1 MKNTTS
7 FILSLFLCSSLL
19 GQGTDANASRQTLE
33 EIAVQGTQL
42 EGLDLSRSTVLGSG
56 ELESRKVNTL
66 GDLSGLAPNL
76 YLSENGIKSFGDV
89 LTIRGIGNTQF
100 FGSPGVQMYVD
111 GVPQG
116 NVFSYGSNLYDLE
129 AVEVLKGPQLSR
141 FGKLAPGGAI
151 NLITRKPGDE
161 QVNRV
166 SASYATFNTQ
176 KYDLASSGP
185 MDGDLSYSLAVQRS
199 SSDGFLSNSAGRNND
214 SESWNGGLRL
224 HWDGGEGT
232 RATLGLSFAT
242 HELGAQPI
250 VLRDGGDFY
259 DRSTNFDEYTE
270 IDQNQQFLKIQ
281 HELDSGTLL
290 SITNRN
296 EWKMNPNRL
305 DIDLSNEPNQYTGP
319 PVMFINHL
327 DSLHYMTSTI
337 QQNQDTWSQEFHYTN
352 TSSDDFSWSI
362 GTYFGD
368 DEVEGVATRFVG
380 VPVGLNTYMGMGIPT
395 TYLLKSQNLAAS
407 LNLEKAVSEIDLL
420 SFDLRHD
427 DFDKSMLRT
436 NMGVQ
441 THDSSKDFSGIA
453 GSANWQRKLSDTTSL
468 NLRIGYTEKPGGY
481 SAFTSTP
488 GDEVFSEEKITS
500 YEASLDLSPSET
512 WQVNFTAFFN
522 DIEDYQFE
530 LNEPLTMNYYL
541 ENADE
546 ASVYGIEV
554 DSTWL
559 IEGGWAFSA
568 SYGLMESEFE
578 KVSVPTLPA
587 LSNLNGKQLTFVPSH
602 SLSLLLSHELDNG
615 LSYQVGSRTIGK
627 SYYWDNTG
635 TNSDDNIGA
644 YTLIDAGIG
653 YEINDWDI
661 TVFGTNLTDEEYYTS
676 LVSTL
681 GFGNG
686 NAPGVAG
693 SPRVI
698 GLSISRE
705 F

>member
-1 MKNTTS
+1 MKNITS
-7 FILSLFLCSSLL
+7 LLPLFLCASLF
-19 GQGTDANASRQTLE
+19 GQATDTNASRRTLE

-42 EGLDLSRSTVLGSG
+42 EDLDLSRSTVLGSS
-56 ELESRKVNTL
+56 ELESRKAQTL

-76 YLSENGIKSFGDV
+76 YLSENGIKSFGDI
-89 LTIRGIGNTQF
+89 LIIRGIGNTQF

-161 QVNRV
+161 QVSRV

-199 SSDGFLSNSAGRNND
+199 SSDGFLNNSAGRDND
-214 SESWNGGLRL
+214 SDSWNGNLKFY
-224 HWDGGEGT
+224 WDGGEGT

-242 HELGAQPI
+242 HELGAQPL
-250 VLRDGGDFY
+250 VMRNQTDFY
-259 DRSTNFDEYTE
+259 ARNVTESDEKTD
-270 IDQNQQFLKIQ
+270 IDQNQQFLKVQ
-281 HELDSGTLL
+281 HDTELGELT
-290 SITNRN
+290 SITSRN
-296 EWKMNPNRL
+296 DWEMNPNLL
-305 DIDLSNEPNQYTGP
+305 DIDFNFGA
-319 PVMFINHL
+319 F
-327 DSLHYMTSTI
+327 TSTI
-337 QQNQDTWSQEFHYTN
+337 QQEQVSLSQEFRLESQKDEEIDWVAGLFY
-352 TSSDDFSWSI
+352 S
-362 GTYFGD
+362 D
-368 DEVEGVATRFVG
+368 DEVKGTATRFVG
-380 VPVGLNTYMGMGIPT
+380 ANIVTQYVLD
-395 TYLLKSQNLAAS
+395 SENLAGFAS
-407 LNLEKAVSEIDLL
+407 FAKPL
-420 SFDLRHD
+420 SDSDTFGLSARYDR
-427 DFDKSMLRT
+427 FDKSMLRT
-436 NMGVQ
+436 NMGAQ
-441 THDSSKDFSGIA
+441 THNVSNDFSGIS
-453 GSANWQRKLSDTTSL
+453 GSANWQREISDTTSL
-468 NLRIGYTEKPGGY
+468 NLRIGYAEKPGGY
-481 SAFTSTP
+481 SAFTGTA
-488 GDEVFSEEKITS
+488 GQEVFSEEKITS

-512 WQVNFTAFFN
+512 WQVSLTAFFN
-522 DIEDYQFE
+522 DMEDYQFE
-530 LNEPLTMNYYL
+530 LNGAGMDYYL

-559 IEGGWAFSA
+559 LEGGWAFSA

-578 KVSVPTLPA
+578 KVSALPA
-587 LSNLNGKQLTFVPSH
+587 LNGKQLSFVPSH
-602 SLSLLLSHELDNG
+602 SLSLLLSHDLENG
-615 LSYQVGSRTIGK
+615 LSYQIGSRTIGK

-635 TNSDDNIGA
+635 TNSADNIDT

-661 TVFGTNLTDEEYYTS
+661 ALFGSNLTDEEYYTS
-676 LVSTL
+676 LVSNL

>member
-1 MKNTTS
+1 MKNITP
-7 FILSLFLCSSLL
+7 LLPLFLCTSLL
-19 GQGTDANASRQTLE
+19 GQGTETNASRQTLE
-33 EIAVQGTQL
+33 EISVQGTQL
-42 EGLDLSRSTVLGSG
+42 EELDLSRATVLGSS
-56 ELESRKVNTL
+56 ELESRKAQTL

-89 LTIRGIGNTQF
+89 LIIRGIGNTQF

-151 NLITRKPGDE
+151 NLITRKPGDQ

-166 SASYATFNTQ
+166 SASYATFDTQ
-176 KYDLASSGP
+176 KYDLASSGS

-199 SSDGFLSNSAGRNND
+199 LSDGFLNNSAGRDND
-214 SESWNGGLRL
+214 SESWNGNLKFY
-224 HWDGGEGT
+224 WDGGEGT

-242 HELGAQPI
+242 HELGAQPL

-259 DRSTNFDEYTE
+259 DRASNLNEQTE
-270 IDQNQQFLKIQ
+270 IDQNQQSLTI
-281 HELDSGTLL
+281 HHDLDSGTLT

-296 EWKMNPNRL
+296 DWDMNSNLL
-305 DIDLSNEPNQYTGP
+305 DIDLTSVAYDPLNLNP
-319 PVMFINHL
+319 
-327 DSLHYMTSTI
+327 LHHMTSSILQT
-337 QQNQDTWSQEFHYTN
+337 QTNWSQELRLNSNDEEDLDWVAGLFY
-352 TSSDDFSWSI
+352 SDDEI
-362 GTYFGD
+362 KGT
-368 DEVEGVATRFVG
+368 ATRFVS
-380 VPVGLNTYMGMGIPT
+380 IPIVT
-395 TYLLKSQNLAAS
+395 KYTLDSENLAGFGSFA
-407 LNLEKAVSEIDLL
+407 KPL
-420 SFDLRHD
+420 SDSDTFGLSARYDR
-427 DFDKSMLRT
+427 FDKGLSRT
-436 NMGVQ
+436 N
-441 THDSSKDFSGIA
+441 TLSAPINKSNDFSGIS
-453 GSANWQRKLSDTTSL
+453 GSANWQREISDTTSL
-468 NLRIGYTEKPGGY
+468 NLRIGYAEKPGGY
-481 SAFTSTP
+481 SAFTGTP
-488 GDEVFSEEKITS
+488 GQEVFSEEKITS

-512 WQVNFTAFFN
+512 WQVNLTAFFN

-530 LNEPLTMNYYL
+530 LNGAGMDYYL

-546 ASVYGIEV
+546 ASVYGVEV

-559 IEGGWAFSA
+559 LEGGWAFSA

-578 KVSVPTLPA
+578 KVSA
-587 LSNLNGKQLTFVPSH
+587 LSALNGKQLSFVPSH
-602 SLSLLLSHELDNG
+602 SLSLLLSHDLENG
-615 LSYQVGSRTIGK
+615 LSYQIGSRTIGK

-635 TNSDDNIGA
+635 TNSADNIDT

>member
-1 MKNTTS
+1 MKNS
-7 FILSLFLCSSLL
+7 ISLLLPLFLCATLF
-19 GQGTDANASRQTLE
+19 GQATDTNASRQTLE
-33 EIAVQGTQL
+33 ELAVQGAQL
-42 EGLDLSRSTVLGSG
+42 EELDLSRATVLGSS
-56 ELESRKVNTL
+56 ELESRKANTL

-161 QVNRV
+161 QVSRV
-166 SASYATFNTQ
+166 SASYATFDTQ

-199 SSDGFLSNSAGRNND
+199 SSDGFLNNSAGRDND
-214 SESWNGGLRL
+214 SDSWNGNLKFY
-224 HWDGGEGT
+224 WDGGEGT

-242 HELGAQPI
+242 HELGAQPL
-250 VLRDGGDFY
+250 VMRNQTDFY
-259 DRSTNFDEYTE
+259 ARNVNTLDEKTD
-270 IDQNQQFLKIQ
+270 IDQNQQFLKVQ
-281 HELDSGTLL
+281 HDTELGELT
-290 SITNRN
+290 SITSRN
-296 EWKMNPNRL
+296 DWEMNPNLL
-305 DIDLSNEPNQYTGP
+305 DIDFNFGT
-319 PVMFINHL
+319 F
-327 DSLHYMTSTI
+327 TSTI
-337 QQNQDTWSQEFHYTN
+337 QQEQVSLSQEFRLESQKDEEIDWVAGLFY
-352 TSSDDFSWSI
+352 S
-362 GTYFGD
+362 D
-368 DEVEGVATRFVG
+368 DEVKGTASRFVG
-380 VPVGLNTYMGMGIPT
+380 MNIVTQYVLD
-395 TYLLKSQNLAAS
+395 SENLAGFAS
-407 LNLEKAVSEIDLL
+407 FAKPL
-420 SFDLRHD
+420 SDSDTFGLSARYDR
-427 DFDKSMLRT
+427 FDKGMSRT
-436 NMGVQ
+436 N
-441 THDSSKDFSGIA
+441 TLSAPINKSNDFSGIS
-453 GSANWQRKLSDTTSL
+453 GSANWQREISDTTSL
-468 NLRIGYTEKPGGY
+468 NLRIGYAEKPGGY
-481 SAFTSTP
+481 SAFTGTA
-488 GDEVFSEEKITS
+488 GQEVFSEEKITS

-530 LNEPLTMNYYL
+530 LNGAGMDYYL

-559 IEGGWAFSA
+559 LEGGWAFSA

-578 KVSVPTLPA
+578 KVSD
-587 LSNLNGKQLTFVPSH
+587 LSALNGKQLSFVPSH
-602 SLSLLLSHELDNG
+602 SLSLLLSHDLENG
-615 LSYQVGSRTIGK
+615 LSYQIGSRTIGK

-635 TNSDDNIGA
+635 TNSADTIDT

>member
-1 MKNTTS
+1 MKNITS
-7 FILSLFLCSSLL
+7 LLPLFLCASLF
-19 GQGTDANASRQTLE
+19 GQATDTNASRQTLD

-42 EGLDLSRSTVLGSG
+42 EELDLSRATVLGSS
-56 ELESRKVNTL
+56 ELESRKAQTL

-129 AVEVLKGPQLSR
+129 AVEVLKGPQFSR

-161 QVNRV
+161 QVSRV

-199 SSDGFLSNSAGRNND
+199 LSDGFLNNSAGRNND
-214 SESWNGGLRL
+214 SESWNGNLKFY
-224 HWDGGEGT
+224 WDGGEGT

-242 HELGAQPI
+242 HELGAQPL
-250 VLRDGGDFY
+250 VMRNQADFY
-259 DRSTNFDEYTE
+259 ARNVNTLDEKTD
-270 IDQNQQFLKIQ
+270 IDQNQQFLKVQ
-281 HELDSGTLL
+281 HDTELGELT

-296 EWKMNPNRL
+296 DWEMNPNLL
-305 DIDLSNEPNQYTGP
+305 DID
-319 PVMFINHL
+319 FIPGL
-327 DSLHYMTSTI
+327 FTSTI
-337 QQNQDTWSQEFHYTN
+337 QQEQVTLSQEFRLESQKDEEIDWVAGLFY
-352 TSSDDFSWSI
+352 S
-362 GTYFGD
+362 D
-368 DEVEGVATRFVG
+368 DEVKGTATRFVG
-380 VPVGLNTYMGMGIPT
+380 ANIETKYTLD
-395 TYLLKSQNLAAS
+395 SENLAGFAS
-407 LNLEKAVSEIDLL
+407 FAKPL
-420 SFDLRHD
+420 SDADTFGFSARYDR
-427 DFDKSMLRT
+427 FDKGLSRT
-436 NMGVQ
+436 HTIDPTINR
-441 THDSSKDFSGIA
+441 SKDFSGIS
-453 GSANWQRKLSDTTSL
+453 GSANWQRVISDTTSL
-468 NLRIGYTEKPGGY
+468 NLRIGYAEKPGGY
-481 SAFTSTP
+481 SAFT
-488 GDEVFSEEKITS
+488 GDTISEQEVFSEEKITS

-530 LNEPLTMNYYL
+530 LNGAGMDYYL

-546 ASVYGIEV
+546 ASVYGVEV

-559 IEGGWAFSA
+559 LEGGWAFSA

-578 KVSVPTLPA
+578 KVSA
-587 LSNLNGKQLTFVPSH
+587 LSALNGKQLSFVPSH
-602 SLSLLLSHELDNG
+602 SLSLLLSHDLENG
-615 LSYQVGSRTIGK
+615 LSYQIGSRTIGK
-627 SYYWDNTG
+627 SYYWDNSG
-635 TNSDDNIGA
+635 INSADNIDT

-661 TVFGTNLTDEEYYTS
+661 TLFGTNLTDEEYYTS